1 MKKLFSLVVT
11 LALALTASADNV
23 KLADVIKATA
33 DTCKHDICPVFLNAA
48 NTYEL
53 DTPINLGKRQVWI
66 WGGGAKVVVSAEGQ
80 ITTGTAL
87 MVRNLKF
94 DCSAATKAIFGMDPA
109 PEGEPQLLADDA
121 NQKVYACDEPISIE
135 KCLFSDLK
143 QPLFTDNGKEWA
155 IRWLTLYAN
164 VIQISEGI
172 DNGNII
178 NFSSARAAIKHLRVN
193 DNLIYN
199 TSSDITKGRF
209 MRYGN
214 SSNTQPQK
222 IWGTIAGQLK
232 ETADFTFTNN
242 TIAFY
247 GKEFANNIPN
257 TGQQHL
263 VFKKNIFVNTRRI
276 QKIGSNSTRDFEA
289 ADNSLYW
296 NIESEAAD
304 ASDIAKFAAP
314 EDLAITVPTTV
325 LDLDKSNALSA
336 ALPFKAPLTSVAGAN
351 GYGVSTAAIP
361 FKTAIAKAEGLAYEV
376 VLTPDVLVN
385 KTNLQGKEKPAV
397 NEKSYPWITYINP
410 TSTEEK
416 QTIMTDGTPE
426 VQTMNRWT
434 DINPTTGEAG
444 TFIQVTGKNGSV
456 NSMALDADW
465 DKTAAF
471 YVKGLTKLTAYVCG
485 SSSNKEANPS
495 NLKLTVNATD
505 GTTTEYVSD
514 PVWGKGTKSAK
525 LTIEL
530 NPELGYEIVAAST
543 AKTIGLTGLNLF
555 TADETAF
562 PICHAPGEKT
572 PGTCYEVVL
581 APDMI
586 TTKTNLNGA
595 EKPAID
601 DAAYPWAV
609 YNNPTSTE
617 EKGTIMT
624 DGTGEVQ
631 TNSRALH
638 YNVVTGEAIEAAA
651 TVVGKNGTNKSI
663 VVSPAWG
670 KNLTLGIKQ
679 ATKLVVYAVSSAS
692 GSAADGNAI
701 KATVTDNVGN
711 TKIVTTTPGEL
722 FGKGTTSA
730 KLEIALD
737 ADKLYSVTI
746 DALVGKDIQLC
757 GFNIYGTDLTVA
769 PVEDAP
775 AIGDAT
781 AINSVS
787 QDNAE
792 NAPMYNVAGQRV
804 NQAARG
810 LVIKNGKKYI
820 LR

>member
-33 DTCKHDICPVFLNAA
+33 DTCKHDICPVFLDAA

-66 WGGGAKVVVSAEGQ
+66 WGGGAKVIVSAEGQ
-80 ITTGTAL
+80 ITTGTTL

-94 DCSAATKAIFGMDPA
+94 DCSAATKAIFGMDPT

-121 NQKVYACDEPISIE
+121 NQKVYACNEPISIE
-135 KCLFSDLK
+135 KCLFSDLR

-199 TSSDITKGRF
+199 TSADITKGRF

-222 IWGTIAGQLK
+222 IWGTIAGVK

-257 TGQQHL
+257 AAQQHL

-276 QKIGSNSTRDFEA
+276 QKIDSNSTRDFEA

-304 ASDIAKFAAP
+304 ATDIAKFAAA

-336 ALPFKAPLTSVAGAN
+336 ALPFKAPLTTKAGAEQ
-351 GYGVSTAAIP
+351 YGVSTAAIP
-361 FKTAIAKAEGLAYEV
+361 FKTSIAKAEGLAYEV
-376 VLTPDVLVN
+376 VLSPDMLTQEG
-385 KTNLQGKEKPAV
+385 KTLNGVKKFGIDGK
-397 NEKSYPWITYINP
+397 NFPWVEYNNTAILD
-410 TSTEEK
+410 
-416 QTIMTDGTPE
+416 DGTTE
-426 VQTMNRWT
+426 VQQAARKTKI
-434 DINPTTGEAG
+434 DPVTGEASE
-444 TFIQVTGKNGSV
+444 TNLTIVGKNGLYNMPV
-456 NSMALDADW
+456 LNAQKSM
-465 DKTAAF
+465 TF
-471 YVKGLTKLTAYVCG
+471 YVKGMTSFKAYATGSGSGSAADDTHLKLTA
-485 SSSNKEANPS
+485 
-495 NLKLTVNATD
+495 NAAD
-505 GTTTEYVSD
+505 GTTTTTTSEGVIFGKNDGVS
-514 PVWGKGTKSAK
+514 SFA
-525 LTIEL
+525 TIEL
-530 NPELGYEIVAAST
+530 NPEMGYMIVAETTNKDIA
-543 AKTIGLTGLNLF
+543 ITGLNLF

-581 APDMI
+581 GPDML
-586 TTKTNLNGA
+586 TTGLKA
-595 EKPAID
+595 EVEKPCID
-601 DAAYPWAV
+601 SEAYPWIV
-609 YNNPTSTE
+609 YNNPTS
-617 EKGTIMT
+617 KLDNGVS
-624 DGTGEVQ
+624 EVQ
-631 TNSRALH
+631 KSNRLTDLNP
-638 YNVVTGEAIEAAA
+638 VTGEKGELIQ
-651 TVVGKNGTNKSI
+651 VKGKNGKVDAPVCSAEYNKDI
-663 VVSPAWG
+663 TFG
-670 KNLTLGIKQ
+670 FKQ
-679 ATKLVVYAVSSAS
+679 ATKVVVYATGSAS
-692 GSAADGNAI
+692 TTAASGDAI
-701 KATVTDNVGN
+701 KATVTDNAGN
-711 TKIVTTTPGEL
+711 TKVFTSTPGGIY
-722 FGKGTTSA
+722 GKGTASD

-737 ADKLYSVTI
+737 ADKLYSITV
-746 DALVGKDIQLC
+746 AGLVKDIQIL
-757 GFNIYGTDLTVA
+757 GLNIYGTDLTVA
-769 PVEDAP
+769 PAEDAP

-781 AINSVS
+781 AINGVS

-804 NQAARG
+804 NGAARG